1 MDCFTNFEIMENF
14 NGDLLRIEEYNNI
27 ISVFINDKLVK
38 QYDNNIVSFDQ
49 VTTKYYKRG
58 YRF

>member
-27 ISVFINDKLVK
+27 ISVFINDKLIK
-38 QYDNNIVSFDQ
+38 QYNNKDVVFDQ

-58 YRF
+58 FRF

>member
-14 NGDLLRIEEYNNI
+14 NGDILRIEEYNNI
-27 ISVFINDKLVK
+27 ISVYFNDKLIK
-38 QYDNNIVSFDQ
+38 QYNNKDVVFDQ